1 MKNIKLLLLV
11 FISCV
16 LLYSCGSD
24 SGTTIKG
31 EIADATNMTAY
42 FDKTGADNI
51 SQPLGKTDTDA
62 RGSFKFNFPE
72 GLDAGTYRVRIGAKS
87 AELVLMGTEKEIV
100 LGGNLSDLSQFK
112 YNIEGSEFSKEYN
125 AILNQYYSRELPV
138 KDLQKMLINDLDPL
152 LAMPIA
158 IKVFKNSPTYAQIH
172 SSICSRLSEKYPEL
186 DCTKT
191 YEQMVAQLK
200 ATAARSSG
208 KKYNVK
214 VGDMA
219 PEIAMPNPSGKTY
232 KLSDLKGKVVLL
244 DFWASW
250 CGPCRRANP
259 HVVETYNKYKDQGF
273 VVFNVSLDGLDT
285 RTKSRLK
292 TAEAIDKKMKDSKR
306 RWIDAIAKDKL
317 AWDYHVS
324 DLKKWESSAAK
335 EYGVRS
341 IPTTFL
347 IDRDGKIA
355 SLNPRNNLEA
365 ELLKFL

>member
-1 MKNIKLLLLV
+1 MKNIKFLFLGLVSILLL
-11 FISCV
+11 
-16 LLYSCGSD
+16 SCGSD
-24 SGTTIKG
+24 AGTTIKG
-31 EIADATNMTAY
+31 EIADASNMTAY
-42 FDKTGADNI
+42 FDKTDANNI
-51 SQPLGKTDTDA
+51 AQPLGKTDTDA
-62 RGSFKFNFPE
+62 NGSFKFNFPE
-72 GLDAGTYRVRIGAKS
+72 GLDGGTYRVRIGAKA
-87 AELVLMGTEKEIV
+87 AELVLLGTEKEIV
-100 LGGNLSDLSQFK
+100 LGGSLADFSQFK

-125 AILNQYYSRELPV
+125 SILNRYYSKELPV
-138 KDLQKMLINDLDPL
+138 KDLQKMLISDLDPL
-152 LAMPIA
+152 VAMPIA
-158 IKVFKNSPTYAQIH
+158 IKVFKNSPTYAEIH
-172 SSICSRLSEKYPEL
+172 SAICTRLSEKYPEL

-191 YEQMVAQLK
+191 YEQLVAQLK

-208 KKYNVK
+208 KQYNVK

-219 PEIAMPNPSGKTY
+219 PEIAMPNPAGKVY

-259 HVVETYNKYKDQGF
+259 HVVETYKKYKDQGF

-285 RTKSRLK
+285 RTKSRLPD
-292 TAEAIDKKMKDSKR
+292 AAAIDKKMKDSKK
-306 RWIDAIAKDKL
+306 RWMDAIVKDNL
-317 AWDYHVS
+317 NWDYHVS
-324 DLKKWESSAAK
+324 DLKKWESSAAR
-335 EYGVRS
+335 EYGVKS